1 MPSDHILVLVASVMV
16 LLVALA
22 VLIAVASTFRLW
34 LQAMTSGTP
43 ISIFQFLGMRFR
55 RAHAKVIVRNL
66 IAPNK
71 AGVSLSCYE
80 LGQTNLQGC
89 DVEKLVLAM
98 IEANKRGLN
107 ITWQEAVDADLH
119 ARLQEKLKG

>member
-1 MPSDHILVLVASVMV
+1 MPSDYVIVLVASVMG

-22 VLIAVASTFRLW
+22 VLIAAASTLRLW

-43 ISIFQFLGMRFR
+43 ISIFQFLAMRFR
-55 RAHAKVIVRNL
+55 RTDAKVIVRNL
-66 IAPNK
+66 IAANQ
-71 AGVSLSCYE
+71 AGVPLASHE
-80 LGQTNLQGC
+80 LEQAYVQGC

-119 ARLQEKLKG
+119 GRLQEKLKG